1 MIFYNEE
8 DRPVASASSSFMK
21 TAPCLGTSSNARG
34 DSNKKR
40 ATKNDINPCGGFGA
54 CRHFWSHV
62 FRRRFFVRGSTF
74 LNKGSFLW
82 SLSWRRWQVPPLSFK
97 MSLAPRFWSRNT
109 KINPPNKKKDQKV
122 RSKTLRKKGVALKR
136 IGF

>member
-8 DRPVASASSSFMK
+8 DRLVASASLSFMK
-21 TAPCLGTSSNARG
+21 TAPCLGAYSHARRSG
-34 DSNKKR
+34 GEKR

-74 LNKGSFLW
+74 LNKGSFL
-82 SLSWRRWQVPPLSFK
+82 
-97 MSLAPRFWSRNT
+97 
-109 KINPPNKKKDQKV
+109 
-122 RSKTLRKKGVALKR
+122 
-136 IGF
+136 